1 MQRSRSRRLINAAS
15 AALNAVPRGLTIL
28 VLTALATT
36 LAASLAQA
44 QVQASPVLPAKPAST
59 VGAKSEQKAQTA
71 VKTAAAPV
79 ATVNAKPTIQPAESK
94 PLWKDLTPAQQQ
106 SLKPLAANW
115 PGLGEAHKRKW
126 LAMSQN
132 YPTLPASEQQKLH
145 SRMVEWGSL
154 SPQQRTEARLNFAE
168 SNKLTPQDKA
178 ENWRAYQALS
188 PDDRQKLADKAQAA
202 TPGAAAAV
210 KPVPPQKLAIVPS
223 TRRNTKPGDQAVN
236 NPSVD
241 INTLLPRNSSTN
253 SDLPGQKN

>member
-1 MQRSRSRRLINAAS
+1 
-15 AALNAVPRGLTIL
+15 
-28 VLTALATT
+28 
-36 LAASLAQA
+36 
-44 QVQASPVLPAKPAST
+44 
-59 VGAKSEQKAQTA
+59 
-71 VKTAAAPV
+71 
-79 ATVNAKPTIQPAESK
+79 
-94 PLWKDLTPAQQQ
+94 
-106 SLKPLAANW
+106 
-115 PGLGEAHKRKW
+115 
-126 LAMSQN
+126 MSQN